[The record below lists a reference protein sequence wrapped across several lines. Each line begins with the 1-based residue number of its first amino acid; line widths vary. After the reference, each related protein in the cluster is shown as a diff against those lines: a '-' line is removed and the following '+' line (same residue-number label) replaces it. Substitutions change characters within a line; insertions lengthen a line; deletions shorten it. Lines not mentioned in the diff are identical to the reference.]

1 MMQNFLNKPVPT
13 IPATAETTETHNDLE
28 AAHENPI
35 GTSTVV
41 FGYLSDLSDDD
52 TLDMDDEIDAS
63 DEMESTEDEQPRKRV
78 RRKLEVSVQKAH
90 ELAHKSRKKE
100 LQQALSD
107 IEKVIRSR
115 CTDFQA
121 GRNGLQA
128 YRAQAIQ
135 SYFQM
140 VVNNGCKSI
149 DASEIAAES
158 QGFSKKW
165 GGRLVRSWVR
175 DWIKHQELPS
185 SSRGCHV
192 KVYSLLEDPEIC
204 TKLRSYLRSNKWS
217 MNPQKLAEFSKNQL
231 ILGEAEKYLR
241 RIVEKE
247 MPRGLKQYMEVEL
260 FPRIHLKVGKGISI
274 STARRWLHREGFQYM
289 EHKKALYFD
298 GHDRPDV
305 VSYRQKEFLPAM
317 EKYRERLLG
326 YKVGEVETKI
336 GGPPNFVERILVLL
350 AHDESTMQAN
360 DGPKAG
366 WVLEGEQPLK
376 KKGAGRGLHQSD
388 VICSTVGW
396 LSEASQTLE
405 YGKNYDGYWT
415 GELFVKQVYLFLL
428 GKTIF

>member
-35 GTSTVV
+35 GTSTVI

-52 TLDMDDEIDAS
+52 TLDMDDKIDAS

-78 RRKLEVSVQKAH
+78 RCELEVSVQKAR
-90 ELAHKSRKKE
+90 ELAHESRKKE

-107 IEKVIRSR
+107 IEKVICSR
-115 CTDFQA
+115 RTDFQA

-135 SYFQM
+135 SYFRM
-140 VVNNGCKSI
+140 VVNNGRKSI

-175 DWIKHQELPS
+175 DWIKHRELPS

-204 TKLRSYLRSNKWS
+204 TELRSYLRSNKWS
-217 MNPQKLAEFSKNQL
+217 MNPQKLAKFSKNQL
-231 ILGEAEKYLR
+231 IPGEAEKYLR

-336 GGPPNFVERILVLL
+336 GGPPNFVEQIMVLL

-376 KKGAGRGLHQSD
+376 KKGAGQGLHQSD